1 MWKWD
6 PYKPNPLYERLAW
19 KLDRFMCDDK
29 LERRKIYDEV
39 TGDDLYNIEVHQY
52 MDNSTR
58 VRIIYLDD
66 TAHMVTRII
75 DVTGMKV
82 SEAYEFVVKNISHSD
97 VKKISKEEV
106 DAIDAVE
113 GKVRRRYLYA
123 YVHSPECFECTKV
136 RLGID

>member
-6 PYKPNPLYERLAW
+6 IYKPLPPYEELARRLN
-19 KLDRFMCDDK
+19 RFMYDDM

-39 TGDDLYNIEVHQY
+39 TGDDLYNIQVHQY

-66 TAHMVTRII
+66 TAHTVTRII

-123 YVHSPECFECTKV
+123 YVHSPECFECTEV

>member
-6 PYKPNPLYERLAW
+6 IYKPLPPYEELAW
-19 KLDRFMCDDK
+19 KLNRYMYDDN
-29 LERRKIYDEV
+29 LEKKEIYDDE
-39 TGDDLYNIEVHQY
+39 GDELLRIETHHY
-52 MDNSTR
+52 MDNFTR

-66 TAHMVTRII
+66 SAHTVTRII

>member
-6 PYKPNPLYERLAW
+6 IYKPLPPYEELARRLN
-19 KLDRFMCDDK
+19 RFMYDDM

-39 TGDDLYNIEVHQY
+39 TGDDLYNIQLHQY

-113 GKVRRRYLYA
+113 GKVRRRYRYA

>member
-6 PYKPNPLYERLAW
+6 IYKPLPPYEELAW
-19 KLDRFMCDDK
+19 KLNRYMYDDN
-29 LERRKIYDEV
+29 LEKKEIYDDE
-39 TGDDLYNIEVHQY
+39 GDELLRIETHHY

-66 TAHMVTRII
+66 TAHMVTRIV
-75 DVTGMKV
+75 DVTGMKIE
-82 SEAYEFVVKNISHSD
+82 EAYQYVVHSISYSD
-97 VKKISKEEV
+97 VKKISKEEI
-106 DAIDAVE
+106 DAIEAVE

>member
-6 PYKPNPLYERLAW
+6 PYKPNPPYERLAW

-58 VRIIYLDD
+58 VRIIYLND
-66 TAHMVTRII
+66 TAHMVTRIV
-75 DVTGMKV
+75 DVTGMKIE
-82 SEAYEFVVKNISHSD
+82 EAYQYVVHSISYSD
-97 VKKISKEEV
+97 VKKISKEEI
-106 DAIDAVE
+106 DAIDAIE
-113 GKVRRRYLYA
+113 GEVRRRYLRA

>member
-6 PYKPNPLYERLAW
+6 IYKPFPPYEELARRLN
-19 KLDRFMCDDK
+19 RFMYDDM

-39 TGDDLYNIEVHQY
+39 TGDDLYNIQVHQY

-66 TAHMVTRII
+66 TAHTVTRII

-113 GKVRRRYLYA
+113 GKVRRYLYA

>member
-6 PYKPNPLYERLAW
+6 IYKPLPPYEELARRLN
-19 KLDRFMCDDK
+19 RFMYDDM

-39 TGDDLYNIEVHQY
+39 TGDDLYNIQVHQY

-66 TAHMVTRII
+66 TAHTVTRII

-113 GKVRRRYLYA
+113 GKVRRYLYA

>member
-1 MWKWD
+1 
-6 PYKPNPLYERLAW
+6 
-19 KLDRFMCDDK
+19 MCDDK
-29 LERRKIYDEV
+29 LEHRKIYDEV

-66 TAHMVTRII
+66 TAHMVTRIV
-75 DVTGMKV
+75 DVTGMKIE
-82 SEAYEFVVKNISHSD
+82 EAYQYVVHSISYSD
-97 VKKISKEEV
+97 VKKISKEEI
-106 DAIDAVE
+106 DAIDAIE
-113 GKVRRRYLYA
+113 GKVKRRYLRA